1 MVNMSSTGKMNVY
14 VNTIRQISNT
24 GDLRKTFEHRM
35 DSYALRVVSPQT
47 IGLRGRFQLALPQL
61 ERTHVPFDAIQTLC
75 TLMIFK

>member
-35 DSYALRVVSPQT
+35 DS
-47 IGLRGRFQLALPQL
+47 
-61 ERTHVPFDAIQTLC
+61 
-75 TLMIFK
+75 